1 MKSIPKLIACFVTC
15 FGAGAIGG
23 VFTAMSVN
31 TAWYAQLIKPE
42 LSPPGWVFAPVWN
55 FLYLLMAISLY
66 LVWVSDKTT
75 DKRTAVSVFACQ
87 LLLNV
92 AWSAAFFGLRSPAGA
107 FFVILLLLAAII
119 ATIYAFSRISAKSAL
134 LLTPY
139 LAWVCFAGYLNYYL
153 WILNR

>member
-1 MKSIPKLIACFVTC
+1 
-15 FGAGAIGG
+15 
-23 VFTAMSVN
+23 
-31 TAWYAQLIKPE
+31 
-42 LSPPGWVFAPVWN
+42 
-55 FLYLLMAISLY
+55 MAISLY

-92 AWSAAFFGLRSPAGA
+92 AWSAAFFGLRSPVGA
-107 FFVILLLLAAII
+107 FFVIFLLLAAII

-134 LLTPY
+134 LLIPY

-153 WILNR
+153 WMLNR